1 MSYNKKE
8 EMDEEEYEN
17 LKQSRFK
24 QQKIPG
30 WRILPSMFH
39 AVLFFFSVGILCLG
53 IGIALIFISEENNHK
68 EEFFNNKTFVIF
80 NITKKLKAD
89 IMVYYKVYNY
99 YQNNRR
105 YLSSV
110 SYDQLYGENI
120 SLNDM
125 KKRHECNPI
134 ITNKDMGIS
143 QSIFGETLNESEL
156 AIPCGLMAKSFKLF
170 NNSFKF
176 ILINGPNYNKKD
188 NNTIEV
194 NTTNIARQYDRKKYK
209 NSFNMKAQWLDL
221 RDEHFMVW
229 MRPAPFSNF
238 SKLYGRI
245 NKDIENGSIIR
256 VEMQPG
262 FYFEQ
267 KEYNRSGANVSII
280 LTTTNYFGGK
290 EISISFIG
298 FGVLCIILGIIFI
311 VAFQCSNKKNK

>member
-39 AVLFFFSVGILCLG
+39 AILFFFSVGILCLG

-110 SYDQLYGENI
+110 SYEQLYGENI

-134 ITNKDMGIS
+134 ITNKDMGIK

-176 ILINGPNYNKKD
+176 TLINGPNYNKKD

-209 NSFNMKAQWLDL
+209 NSVNMKAQWLDL

-262 FYFEQ
+262 FYFDQ

-290 EISISFIG
+290 EISISFTG

-311 VAFQCSNKKNK
+311 VAFKCNNKKDK